1 MGRSNK
7 EELFLF
13 LHKMSEIERK
23 IISWN
28 DETFTWGSYND
39 ISILI
44 RDSDGYV
51 NAAKLGNDK
60 KETRKYVNGEKF
72 DEICNLWMKTQSGK
86 NRPDPEIIA
95 KYQLLNVSNEIKGTY
110 VHPELIHFVAEW
122 VDISYAF
129 KVNYIMNSINELY
142 HVKNTSFDNERKN
155 ILDNIKNDIS
165 KCTNSQQVGKIG
177 EDYVFNY
184 LKSRIPDLIN
194 VRTEPFA
201 CDFYSEKFNIRFE
214 IKTTEDIT
222 NRSYAKLKRDV
233 ELRNPN
239 LTVFI
244 SNRCKITPHIKLCP
258 NILFI
263 NFEDLNDTM
272 FDLILHSAWNT
283 SEKIMEELKCDRLNV
298 CIDKLEQM
306 MNNNASTLTQSPVKP
321 AIIDDEMSEI
331 IKNKMNELKTEI
343 ASTAITHAK
352 KSIDNDVNDEKIFS
366 VEKFIDANKEQFVKG
381 YNIHHIK
388 ENYRKFCKE
397 NSLICADNGNTFNTI
412 MKEYCFHLTLP
423 EHMRPNKTDKYV
435 YVLKNNSEHMENL
448 NEYVKVIGKDKLREC
463 NNKIQRYNDYVNWCE
478 KTNIALYMTKQSFNY
493 EIDNIL
499 Y

>member
-1 MGRSNK
+1 
-7 EELFLF
+7 
-13 LHKMSEIERK
+13 MSEIERK
-23 IISWN
+23 VIEWN
-28 DETFTWGSYND
+28 SETFTWGSYND

-51 NAAKLGNDK
+51 NVTKLSETKRVRKYFESDKWREIVEYWMKIPHIGVQSNDTNSKNIPMSHYLLNESIPDNK
-60 KETRKYVNGEKF
+60 KELR
-72 DEICNLWMKTQSGK
+72 
-86 NRPDPEIIA
+86 
-95 KYQLLNVSNEIKGTY
+95 GTY
-110 VHPELIHFVAEW
+110 VHPELIHFIAEW
-122 VDISYAF
+122 VSVEYAF
-129 KVNYIMNSINELY
+129 KVSYVMNSINELY

-214 IKTTEDIT
+214 VKTTEDID
-222 NRSYAKLKRDV
+222 NRTYAKLKRDV

-244 SNRCKITPHIKLCP
+244 SNRCKIIPHLKLCP

-306 MNNNASTLTQSPVKP
+306 MNNNNNTNTLTPSSVKP
-321 AIIDDEMSEI
+321 TVIEDEMSEI

-352 KSIDNDVNDEKIFS
+352 KSIDNDINDEKIFS
-366 VEKFIDANKEQFVKG
+366 VEKFIDTNKDQFIKG

-412 MKEYCFHLTLP
+412 MRDYCFHLILP
-423 EHMRPNKTDKYV
+423 EHMRPNKTDKYI
-435 YVLKNNSEHMENL
+435 YVLKNNSEHMKNL
-448 NEYVKVIGKDKLREC
+448 NEYVKVMGKDKLREC
-463 NNKIQRYNDYVNWCE
+463 SNKTQRYNDYVNWCE
-478 KTNIALYMTKQSFNY
+478 KTNILLRMTKQSFNY

>member
-1 MGRSNK
+1 
-7 EELFLF
+7 
-13 LHKMSEIERK
+13 MSEIERK
-23 IISWN
+23 IIECN
-28 DETFTWGSYND
+28 GETFTWGSYND
-39 ISILI
+39 IEVLI
-44 RDSDGYV
+44 RNSDGYV
-51 NAAKLGNDK
+51 NATGLGNDQRRA
-60 KETRKYVNGEKF
+60 RKYINGEKF

-86 NRPDPEIIA
+86 NRPDPEITA

-129 KVNYIMNSINELY
+129 MVSDIMNSINEVY
-142 HVKNTSFDNERKN
+142 HVKNTSFEDERKN

-165 KCTNSQQVGKIG
+165 KCTNPQQVGKIG

-222 NRSYAKLKRDV
+222 NRTYAKLKRDV

-244 SNRCKITPHIKLCP
+244 SNRCKIIPHIKLCP

-272 FDLILHSAWNT
+272 FDLIIHSIWNT
-283 SEKIMEELKCDRLNV
+283 SEKIMEDLKCDRLNV

-306 MNNNASTLTQSPVKP
+306 MNNNASTLTQSSVKP
-321 AIIDDEMSEI
+321 TIIDDEMSKI

-366 VEKFIDANKEQFVKG
+366 VEKFIDANEEQFVKG

-388 ENYRKFCKE
+388 EHYRKFCKE
-397 NSLICADNGNTFNTI
+397 NSLICADNGNTFNAI
-412 MKEYCFHLTLP
+412 MREYCFNLILP

-435 YVLKNNSEHMENL
+435 YALKSNYEHMENL

-478 KTNIALYMTKQSFNY
+478 KTNILLRMTRQSFNY

>member
-1 MGRSNK
+1 
-7 EELFLF
+7 
-13 LHKMSEIERK
+13 MSEIERK
-23 IISWN
+23 TIRWN
-28 DETFTWGSYND
+28 DETFTWSSYND

-44 RDSDGYV
+44 RDLDGYV
-51 NAAKLGNDK
+51 NATKMASDNGKQKNFS
-60 KETRKYVNGEKF
+60 RFMNGEKMNEVVKF
-72 DEICNLWMKTQSGK
+72 WIETCATSKTILQK
-86 NRPDPEIIA
+86 KDPF
-95 KYQLLNVSNEIKGTY
+95 YLLNEGISNEYNDLRGTY
-110 VHPELIHFVAEW
+110 VHPELIHFIAEW
-122 VDISYAF
+122 ISVEYAF
-129 KVNYIMNSINELY
+129 KVSYIMNSINELY
-142 HVKNTSFDNERKN
+142 HIKNTSFEDERKN
-155 ILDNIKNDIS
+155 ILNNIKNDIS

-214 IKTTEDIT
+214 VKTTEDID
-222 NRSYAKLKRDV
+222 NRTYAKLKRDV

-244 SNRCKITPHIKLCP
+244 SNRCKIIPHLKLCP

-263 NFEDLNDTM
+263 NFGDLNDAM

-298 CIDKLEQM
+298 CIDKLEQIM
-306 MNNNASTLTQSPVKP
+306 INNNNTNTLTPSSVKP
-321 AIIDDEMSEI
+321 TVIEDEMSEI

-352 KSIDNDVNDEKIFS
+352 KSIDNDINDEKIFS
-366 VEKFIDANKEQFVKG
+366 VEKFIDANEDQFIKG

-388 ENYRKFCKE
+388 EHYRKFCKE

-412 MKEYCFHLTLP
+412 MREYCFHLILP

-435 YVLKNNSEHMENL
+435 YVLKSNYEHMENL

-478 KTNIALYMTKQSFNY
+478 KTNILLRMTKQSFNY